1 MSRIPFAASALA
13 LGLSVNACE
22 AAPGTEAAPA
32 ESAPASSAA
41 AAPGQAAPL
50 TPAGA
55 PTPLT
60 AESAEDEGIQYA
72 ASVVQLDVIPDTDAK
87 LFGTAGGDPAI
98 NGLYTYLA
106 VYQSTAD
113 GWAVYR
119 LGDFNSY
126 TVLSTGENRVDLEVS
141 ESTWN
146 DEAGTAETEVR
157 KIIVQWT
164 PSEDGPPSSVTVT
177 PAR

>member
-1 MSRIPFAASALA
+1 MSRFAITAVAA
-13 LGLSVNACE
+13 VAFGLSVGACE
-22 AAPGTEAAPA
+22 AAPGTDAAAPA
-32 ESAPASSAA
+32 GSATPAEA
-41 AAPGQAAPL
+41 AAPQSAPL

-55 PTPLT
+55 PAPLT

-72 ASVVQLDVIPDTDAK
+72 ASVVQLDAIPDTDAK

-126 TVLSTGENRVDLEVS
+126 TVLSTGQNRVDLEVS
-141 ESTWN
+141 QSTWN
-146 DEAGTAETEVR
+146 DAAGTADTQVS

-164 PSEDGPPSSVTVT
+164 PTEGGPPSSVTVT
-177 PAR
+177 PGR

>member
-1 MSRIPFAASALA
+1 MSRFAVTVAGALVIA
-13 LGLSVNACE
+13 LSVGACDASPGTDSVPPAGSATST
-22 AAPGTEAAPA
+22 AAPTA
-32 ESAPASSAA
+32 
-41 AAPGQAAPL
+41 QAAPL
-50 TPAGA
+50 AAAGA
-55 PTPLT
+55 PSSLTP
-60 AESAEDEGIQYA
+60 ENSEDEGVQYA
-72 ASVVQLDVIPDTDAK
+72 ASVVQMDFIPDTDAK

-126 TVLSTGENRVDLEVS
+126 TVLSTGENRVDLEIS
-141 ESTWN
+141 QSTWN
-146 DEAGTAETEVR
+146 DEAGTADTEVR

-177 PAR
+177 PGR

>member
-1 MSRIPFAASALA
+1 MSHIASSVAGALA
-13 LGLSVNACE
+13 LALSVGACD
-22 AAPGTEAAPA
+22 AAPGTDAAAPA
-32 ESAPASSAA
+32 GSATTAEA
-41 AAPGQAAPL
+41 AAPQSAPL

-55 PTPLT
+55 PAPLT

-72 ASVVQLDVIPDTDAK
+72 ASVVQLDAVPDTDAK

-126 TVLSTGENRVDLEVS
+126 TVLSTGENRVDLEIS
-141 ESTWN
+141 QSTWN
-146 DEAGTAETEVR
+146 DAAGTADTEVR

-177 PAR
+177 PGR